1 MYLAHSLTI
10 CQKPVIEQQFRG
22 ELREDE
28 EHLREG
34 SVDDDATHARSAGE
48 LSAKVDLGAL
58 KMLMLRAKVARQVVV
73 VWGRG
78 LGGHHPHPWKSQSRL
93 PRQRSRRST
102 PLGLLDSAKDH
113 HDAFDQNPN

>member
-1 MYLAHSLTI
+1 
-10 CQKPVIEQQFRG
+10 VVEQQFR

-34 SVDDDATHARSAGE
+34 SADDDATHARSAGE

-73 VWGRG
+73 CGGVDSEGVALIHGNRARGCQGKGRG
-78 LGGHHPHPWKSQSRL
+78 GAHH
-93 PRQRSRRST
+93 
-102 PLGLLDSAKDH
+102 
-113 HDAFDQNPN
+113 